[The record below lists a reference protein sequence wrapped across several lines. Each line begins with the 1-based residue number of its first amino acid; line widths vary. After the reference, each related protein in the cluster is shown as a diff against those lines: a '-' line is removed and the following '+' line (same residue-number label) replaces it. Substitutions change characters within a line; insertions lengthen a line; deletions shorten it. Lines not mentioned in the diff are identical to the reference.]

1 VERWPSKWAPLASV
15 LAAALIIA
23 SFTSGSG
30 NSPNDNAPVARVV
43 RFYTA
48 HAAGQKV
55 SAVAVGLALVFSVFF
70 AVALAGWPT
79 AWSAARTSREP

>member
-1 VERWPSKWAPLASV
+1 V

-70 AVALAGWPT
+70 AVALTGRVRASGAPGWLANGVVGGANQP
-79 AWSAARTSREP
+79 